1 MRSRERHHWGFRKLR
16 PPGARVCVADS
27 EFERQTAARHSLLRS
42 GLRGWDSNAD
52 SRLQRRL
59 CSPAYTTP
67 EGRPTKYRVAD
78 SGRQKAL
85 APARLRSTRSLPA
98 RDSARGDAA
107 GRGAHVF
114 GLDPVSDEPGPRGPA
129 AAHDGTKA
137 PRLEDPLPGRADL
150 R

>member
-78 SGRQKAL
+78 SGRQNSAL
-85 APARLRSTRSLPA
+85 RLPAEEISPECSTIPSNQPRMRLLRSVLLRTEILRQ
-98 RDSARGDAA
+98 
-107 GRGAHVF
+107 
-114 GLDPVSDEPGPRGPA
+114 PR
-129 AAHDGTKA
+129 
-137 PRLEDPLPGRADL
+137 
-150 R
+150 